1 MGGGGLIRMKVGGP
15 AVGGGGVLT
24 RMKVGRLAARGGGGG
39 LTRMMQWRGGEVS
52 MLE

>member
-1 MGGGGLIRMKVGGP
+1 MKVGGP

-52 MLE
+52 MLV